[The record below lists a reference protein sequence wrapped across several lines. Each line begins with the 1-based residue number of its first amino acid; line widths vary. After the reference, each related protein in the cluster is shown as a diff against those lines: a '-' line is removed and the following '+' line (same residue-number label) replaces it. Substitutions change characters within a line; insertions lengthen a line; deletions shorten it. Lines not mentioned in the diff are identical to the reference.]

1 MKANKKDRTQEIE
14 YLNIQI
20 FISLIVIITVITS
33 IILTYN
39 QKLELQN
46 KKTLFN
52 KRTTHNIS
60 YINRLIILIT
70 GLIFLYINYKLYQI
84 SKKEGE
90 DLKVYYLQIIASIL
104 TVIAAAIALYVVSK
118 ETEIN
123 SVDDVENPII

>member
-1 MKANKKDRTQEIE
+1 MKSNKTKEIE

-20 FISLIVIITVITS
+20 IISLIVIVTVVTS

-39 QKLELQN
+39 EKLELQN

-60 YINRLIILIT
+60 YINRLVILIT
-70 GLIFLYINYKLYQI
+70 GIIFLYINYKLYQI

-90 DLKVYYLQIIASIL
+90 DLKIYYLQIIASIL
-104 TVIAAAIALYVVSK
+104 TVIAASIALYIVSK
-118 ETEIN
+118 ETVID
-123 SVDDVENPII
+123 SVSDVENPII